1 MSGQYVEALV
11 QKSNVV
17 PDDVSSAFDSGNM
30 LILICLKTIFFLTF
44 TFYRDSFGFT
54 MVLICMI

>member
-1 MSGQYVEALV
+1 MGYTVRSGGQRMSGQYVEALV

-30 LILICLKTIFFLTF
+30 LILICLI
-44 TFYRDSFGFT
+44 
-54 MVLICMI
+54 